1 MVFVL
6 MVLGIAGSVVG
17 MTQVYVFHF
26 IHAKA
31 EKLIFRVLTNYPTR
45 LLTLCP
51 DTSSGETA
59 RSSRHGTRCRKMWVS
74 SFQ

>member
-26 IHAKA
+26 YSCQSWRTDFQGVD
-31 EKLIFRVLTNYPTR
+31 KLSDPFID
-45 LLTLCP
+45 TLSRYQLGRNGEIEQTW
-51 DTSSGETA
+51 DTVQKDVG
-59 RSSRHGTRCRKMWVS
+59 
-74 SFQ
+74 FQ